1 MRKGRALF
9 LALTS
14 VALTL
19 SLVGC
24 SSQGEPDEVTIQTA
38 DNALTV
44 SLEVECRSNLF
55 FSRYDIAFY
64 VDEELQ
70 EVIDHGA
77 TKQYEIDLSEGDHVL
92 RFAKEGDNEVDG
104 SVEITVNDNM
114 ALKCVLGC
122 TSSQVEVQMV
132 ESIFPPIASDEA
144 VSMSHDDVREAFEQ
158 AGFTEIREEELR
170 DLALDQADHNW
181 LVGSISIDGD
191 DSFDKESSFLAD
203 DEVLISYHVLGDI
216 NPPASASELV
226 GQDYEKVAEQ
236 FASAGFSNVKTEPA
250 ASAGTVG
257 AVSQVTIGGFF
268 GSSDFV
274 RGDSFPFDEQVTI
287 QYYEEDPDAETPNA
301 NANANAEVEEVLTID
316 SSPDLASLLSSGET
330 NASWFSTSYRGKTI
344 QFDGHVASLMTHGDY
359 STRWDVLIL
368 AGNNGASPSL
378 GPNFKLINV
387 SFYDMNVT
395 NADTLREGQNIT
407 VTAVVGDYDSATDWL
422 ELDPVSISI
431 R

>member
-1 MRKGRALF
+1 MRKVRALF

-92 RFAKEGDNEVDG
+92 RFAKEDDDGVDG
-104 SVEITVNDNM
+104 SAEITVDDNM
-114 ALKCVLGC
+114 ALKCVLEC

-132 ESIFPPIASDEA
+132 QSVSPPIASDEV
-144 VSMSHDDVREAFEQ
+144 VSMSRDDVREAFEQ

-170 DLALDQADHNW
+170 DLTPDQADHNW
-181 LVGSISIDGD
+181 FVGSVSIDGD

-250 ASAGTVG
+250 VSTGAVGT
-257 AVSQVTIGGFF
+257 VSQVTIGGFF
-268 GSSDFV
+268 GSSDFA
-274 RGDSFPFDEQVTI
+274 RGDSFPFDDQVTI
-287 QYYEEDPDAETPNA
+287 RYYEEGPDVETPDTNS
-301 NANANAEVEEVLTID
+301 NAEVEEVLTAD

-330 NASWFSTSYRGKTI
+330 NAFWFSSSYRGRTI
-344 QFDGHVASLMTHGDY
+344 QFDGHVASLMNHENY

-368 AGNNGASPSL
+368 AGNNGASPSV
-378 GPNFKLINV
+378 GPNFKLVNV